1 MKKDL
6 FGIIAEIRAISNI
19 LTGLSNQLGEDK
31 DSLNTRA
38 LESALFGVSSYL
50 DRSADDLEEIDTLIG
65 MAGENHETN

>member
-31 DSLNTRA
+31 DSLNARA
-38 LESALFGVSSYL
+38 LESALFGVSRYL
-50 DRSADDLEEIDTLIG
+50 DRLADDLEEIDTLIG

>member
-6 FGIIAEIRAISNI
+6 FDIAAEISAVSNI
-19 LTGLSNQLGEDK
+19 VTGLSNQLGEGG

-50 DRSADDLEEIDTLIG
+50 DRLADNLEEIDTL
-65 MAGENHETN
+65 MGEVGTKE

>member
-1 MKKDL
+1 M
-6 FGIIAEIRAISNI
+6 
-19 LTGLSNQLGEDK
+19 GEDK

-50 DRSADDLEEIDTLIG
+50 DRLADDLEEIDTLIG